1 MVDDEV
7 AIVATVGVI
16 GLGLI
21 GGSVA
26 ASVITAGG
34 TVVGWDPDPATRAAA
49 AAGGVT
55 VARSAEAVVATVA
68 DGGAAARADELVVV
82 VAAPLADAP
91 GAVAA
96 ALTAGGADGPTIT
109 DVASVKGPVLAAAAG
124 HPAFVASHP
133 MAGTERSGWA
143 AASPTL
149 FVGAPWLVLVDDAV
163 ALHRVAAVA
172 RLALAVGA
180 RPVPLDPAAHD
191 GVLATIS
198 HLPHVLAAVLTLQ
211 SGAGLPLAAGSL
223 HGAARVAAG
232 DPALPTA
239 MVTQNREAVVR
250 AIDALR
256 AALGRFC
263 DDPDPGSWFTSAQA
277 AWDRHRTRT
286 MISVER
292 PWSAADLRAVGAAG
306 GHLLAVGEAGLRA
319 AVPADSP
326 AGRGE
331 EP

>member
-1 MVDDEV
+1 MTDGPPEPAVPPD
-7 AIVATVGVI
+7 IGPVGVI

-26 ASVITAGG
+26 HAVLATGG
-34 TVVGWDPDPATRAAA
+34 AVVGWDPDPASRDAAA
-49 AAGGVT
+49 AAGVT
-55 VARSAEAVVATVA
+55 VAPSADRVVAAVA
-68 DGGAAARADELVVV
+68 DGVGVVV
-82 VAAPLADAP
+82 VAAPLAAAP

-96 ALTAGGADGPTIT
+96 ALAAGGPDGPTVT

-143 AASPTL
+143 AAGPTL
-149 FVGAPWLVLVDDAV
+149 FADAPWLVLVDDGT

-172 RLALAVGA
+172 RLLLAVGA

-211 SGAGLPLAAGSL
+211 AGAGLPLAAGSL

-232 DPALPTA
+232 DPDLPTA
-239 MVTQNREAVVR
+239 MVTQNREAVVA
-250 AIDALR
+250 AIDVLR
-256 AALGRFC
+256 AALGRFR
-263 DDPDPGSWFTSAQA
+263 DDPDPGPWFTSAQA
-277 AWDRHRTRT
+277 AWDRHRSRT

-306 GHLLAVGEAGLRA
+306 GHLLAVTEAGLRA
-319 AVPADSP
+319 AVPADAP
-326 AGRGE
+326 VGPGAQR
-331 EP
+331 